1 MNILIVSATKIE
13 IEDFINKNP
22 EANILITGV
31 GIALS
36 TYSITKCLLKNKY
49 DIIIQAGIAGGFSNS
64 YPLASVVIVKTEIFG
79 TSGIKENK
87 QFFTLEEKGLLP
99 ADDIFEGDILINK
112 NPLLDEFNY
121 PKVKGVTVDIVTDE
135 SFDNCVIKTKFSPDV
150 ESMEGAVLHY
160 VCLKE
165 NVSFL
170 QLRSISNFVGERNK
184 EKWKFKESVFS
195 LNEALQNIYNSLK
208 DKYAI

>member
-1 MNILIVSATKIE
+1 M
-13 IEDFINKNP
+13 
-22 EANILITGV
+22 
-31 GIALS
+31 
-36 TYSITKCLLKNKY
+36 
-49 DIIIQAGIAGGFSNS
+49 
-64 YPLASVVIVKTEIFG
+64 
-79 TSGIKENK
+79 
-87 QFFTLEEKGLLP
+87 
-99 ADDIFEGDILINK
+99 
-112 NPLLDEFNY
+112 
-121 PKVKGVTVDIVTDE
+121 VTDE

-184 EKWKFKESVFS
+184 EKWKFKESVIS
-195 LNEALQNIYNSLK
+195 LNEALQNIYNSLI